1 MTRLSTRNFRRW
13 NPKFPRTGLVS
24 RARPRTILGNRTT
37 FSILVST
44 IRQKIAYNVT
54 FSGAARIIDTFL
66 ALVITGLLTR
76 YLGPSGF
83 GDYIIIFTFWYIF
96 TVLADLGLYSIT
108 VKEISQND
116 GEEQKIISNAFTL
129 RMVSTALIFFVGILA
144 VFLFPYK
151 NTVKI
156 GVIIASIGFWALF
169 SEQVLMGLFQKNLR
183 IDRAALGDLA
193 GRLVQVALTLV
204 IIKKNLSFL
213 SIIAA
218 FSLSGLAS
226 LAVYVWFARRFVNL
240 KLAAD
245 FEVWKKILRQG
256 WPLALSAILT
266 MLYFRLN
273 VITLSLIK
281 GEEAVGIFGVGYKI
295 LENLI
300 FFPAMF
306 VGLVMPMMS
315 RAAKTD
321 MEKFKDILHKVS
333 NALAIFLFP
342 MVAAT
347 VILRKEIVQTIAG
360 SGFNESAGV
369 LEILIFAT
377 ALIFLGTLFSNAI
390 IALNKQKQLFRIYFW
405 GAVLNF
411 IINIVLI
418 PPLSYMGAAWSTL
431 ATEFLVT
438 ALMMIYLWRE
448 IKYLPRLPRLPK
460 IILSTVISSI
470 GILFIGK
477 EFAGKSPAVLLV
489 FLLPLEIALYFA
501 VLYMTGGIKKEEFKL
516 FFNRW

>member
-1 MTRLSTRNFRRW
+1 
-13 NPKFPRTGLVS
+13 
-24 RARPRTILGNRTT
+24 
-37 FSILVST
+37 VST
-44 IRQKIAYNVT
+44 VRQKIAYNIT
-54 FSGAARIIDTFL
+54 FSGAVRIIDTFL
-66 ALVITGLLTR
+66 ALVVTGLLTR

-83 GDYIIIFTFWYIF
+83 GDYIIVFTFWYIF

-129 RMVSTALIFFVGILA
+129 RMASSALIFFIGILA

-151 NTVKI
+151 NAVKF

-193 GRLVQVALTLV
+193 GRLIQVALTL
-204 IIKKNLSFL
+204 IIVKNNLSFL

-218 FSLSGLAS
+218 FSISGLAG
-226 LAVYVWFARRFVNL
+226 LAVYIWFARRFVNL

-245 FEVWKKILRQG
+245 FRLWKRILREG

-273 VITLSLIK
+273 VITLSLMK

-321 MEKFKDILHKVS
+321 MVKFKDILHKVF

-342 MVAAT
+342 LVAAT
-347 VILRKEIVQTIAG
+347 VILSKEIIQIIAG
-360 SGFNESAGV
+360 RNFGGAAEV
-369 LEILIFAT
+369 LDILIFAA

-390 IALNKQKQLFRIYFW
+390 IALNKQKQLFKIYFW

-411 IINIVLI
+411 VINIVLI
-418 PPLSYMGAAWSTL
+418 PPLSYIGAAWSTL

-448 IKYLPRLPRLPK
+448 IGYLPHLPRLSK
-460 IILSTVISSI
+460 IILSVIISSI
-470 GILFIGK
+470 GVLFIGK
-477 EFAGKSPAVLLV
+477 EFAGKSPAVVLI
-489 FLLPLEIALYFA
+489 FLLTLEVALYFS
-501 VLYMTGGIKKEEFKL
+501 VLYITGGVKREEFKL
-516 FFNRW
+516 FFNR